1 MKKIVQGQR
10 HRIKDG
16 QGEYDIVILR
26 EKKLAINHT
35 ALVYYMSCFDRR
47 KTMTTTDMILHKTM
61 AIKVRYEK

>member
-1 MKKIVQGQR
+1 MKKIVKGQR

-26 EKKLAINHT
+26 EKELAINYT
-35 ALVYYMSCFDRR
+35 AIVYYMSCFDRR
-47 KTMTTTDMILHKTM
+47 KTQTASPMTLHKTM